1 MFMYIKNFNV
11 LNQAEHAHGDI
22 DESADAMTS
31 SIEEL
36 IGTIAKLMPNIGMVG
51 VLTKYITEVVGDL
64 DDYRPGSRGGDEGDS
79 NGFGMYQSK
88 MMSSTKE
95 IARTAQDIVIK
106 SSNEPDQLG
115 RLASNL
121 STSYQ
126 ELATDAKNSSSSMV
140 NADSSHRIR

>member
-1 MFMYIKNFNV
+1 
-11 LNQAEHAHGDI
+11 
-22 DESADAMTS
+22 MTS

-36 IGTIAKLMPNIGMVG
+36 IGTIAKLMPNIGMIG
-51 VLTKYITEVVGDL
+51 CLTKNITEVVFAL
-64 DDYRPGSRGGDEGDS
+64 DDYRPGSRGADEGDS

-140 NADSSHRIR
+140 NADSSQRIRYTFSLQFHKIFKFKVEKL

>member
-1 MFMYIKNFNV
+1 MR
-11 LNQAEHAHGDI
+11 
-22 DESADAMTS
+22 S

-36 IGTIAKLMPNIGMVG
+36 VGTIAKLMPNIGMVST
-51 VLTKYITEVVGDL
+51 LAKSITEVIVEL
-64 DDYRPGSRGGDEGDS
+64 DDYRPGSRGVDEGDS
-79 NGFGMYQSK
+79 SGFAMYQSK

-106 SSNEPDQLG
+106 SSSEPEQLG

-126 ELATDAKNSSSSMV
+126 ELAADAKSSSS
-140 NADSSHRIR
+140 R

>member
-1 MFMYIKNFNV
+1 M
-11 LNQAEHAHGDI
+11 
-22 DESADAMTS
+22 
-31 SIEEL
+31 
-36 IGTIAKLMPNIGMVG
+36 
-51 VLTKYITEVVGDL
+51 DL
-64 DDYRPGSRGGDEGDS
+64 DDYRPGSRGVDEGDS
-79 NGFGMYQSK
+79 NGFGVYQSK
-88 MMSSTKE
+88 MLSSTKE

>member
-1 MFMYIKNFNV
+1 
-11 LNQAEHAHGDI
+11 
-22 DESADAMTS
+22 MTS

-36 IGTIAKLMPNIGMVG
+36 IGTIAKLMPNIGMVVG
-51 VLTKYITEVVGDL
+51 LTKYITEVVGDL
-64 DDYRPGSRGGDEGDS
+64 EDYRPGSRGVDEGDS